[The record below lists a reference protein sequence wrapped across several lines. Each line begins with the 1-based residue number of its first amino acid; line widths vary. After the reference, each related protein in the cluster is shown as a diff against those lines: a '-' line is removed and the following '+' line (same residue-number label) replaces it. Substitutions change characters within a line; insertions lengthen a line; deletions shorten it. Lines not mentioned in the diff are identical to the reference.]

1 VRTAGDLVR
10 GRNAAPLA
18 LEMEITLDSRRPAL
32 VLRLAGRFDGDGAP
46 VFDGFVE
53 ALNRFDESWILD
65 FSEVRYISSLGLRSL
80 MKAEKRLRTRHE
92 MLVLAGLSRP
102 VRHVLEMARLH
113 TVLRLVAS
121 VDEALLLA
129 RAGSVAPDRALRS
142 TRQGRTCATWLLGG
156 QSLLETWGPPPET
169 LPRQFEGDQLATLT
183 IEDLACAVGFGGFGA
198 TRDQACEATGRL
210 LIGPGFAGLRPAGT
224 DASDFIVPER
234 PSEALVH
241 VASALGLDGS
251 PHVALQVASD
261 EGFSISD
268 LVDDRVES
276 SAAEGALPALTA
288 MLALVTLADDG
299 RPAILLLI
307 AADRTAFARTE
318 NAFHVLAGWL
328 TTGVPGGRLLTG
340 RAALLAPSVS
350 LPSMAADPADALSK
364 IVALDSLEDI
374 VEIDPAWRITS
385 ALAWGY
391 LPSRLRDGRE
401 KLLNVDVDDGTAVLD
416 EWETITRRLY
426 RDCRRVVLTPLH
438 GGFMSNTFRVTSYD
452 AEGRRLLPTV
462 LKIGGL
468 ALTEREEAAN
478 RKYVQTFI
486 LNNSTTLLGG
496 AAAGEWA
503 GLRYNFL
510 GVTGPDSSLEWL
522 RNHYQRRPVGDVLRL
537 VNTLF
542 TCVLKPWYGQPR
554 WEPVA
559 LYAEHDPRRLFPT
572 LCEAAAQVLGVSADT
587 ERLPCPELGIDIL
600 NPYHFLQH
608 EFPRRRQ
615 RSRLWY
621 TSICHGDLNMQNVLV
636 DERDNIYV
644 IDFSE
649 TRPRN
654 IVSDFA
660 RLEPI
665 LKFELVPI
673 DSEAD
678 LRLMLQFERG
688 LLSTTA
694 LNETPPLTYSDT
706 NAAVDKAHQVITL
719 LRRLADTATIFET
732 DMVPY
737 WLALLEWTLPVVV
750 YRQANPWQK
759 RYAALSA
766 GLLCEAIASAE
777 AS

>member
-1 VRTAGDLVR
+1 
-10 GRNAAPLA
+10 
-18 LEMEITLDSRRPAL
+18 MEITLDSRGPAL

-46 VFDGFVE
+46 VFDRFVE

-102 VRHVLEMARLH
+102 VRQVLEMARLH
-113 TVLRLVAS
+113 NVLRLVPS
-121 VDEALLLA
+121 VEEALLLA
-129 RAGSVAPDRALRS
+129 RSGSVAPDRALRS
-142 TRQGRTCATWLLGG
+142 ARQGRTCATWLLGG

-169 LPRQFEGDQLATLT
+169 LPRQLEGDQLATLT

-224 DASDFIVPER
+224 DASDFMVPER

-241 VASALGLDGS
+241 VACALGLDGS

-268 LVDDRVES
+268 LVDDLVES

-299 RPAILLLI
+299 RPAILMMI
-307 AADRTAFARTE
+307 TADRTAFARTE

-328 TTGVPGGRLLTG
+328 TTGAPGGRLLTG

-374 VEIDPAWRITS
+374 VEIDPAWRIAS
-385 ALAWGY
+385 AMAWGY

-462 LKIGGL
+462 LKIGGV

-496 AAAGEWA
+496 AAAGDWA

-537 VNTLF
+537 VDTLF

-572 LCEAAAQVLGVSADT
+572 LCEAAAQVLGVPAGT

-608 EFPRRRQ
+608 EFPRRHQ

-694 LNETPPLTYSDT
+694 LNETPPLTYSGT
-706 NAAVDKAHQVITL
+706 NAAVDKAYQVITQ

-750 YRQANPWQK
+750 YRQASPWQK

-766 GLLCEAIASAE
+766 GLLCEAIASAK